1 MGSAYLTLSG
11 EVICRIVAEAERVGP
26 LFSYG
31 KHKLLGLCI
40 LPSEKGRWNE
50 CGDLA
55 SLPSVK
61 KDLAFCEDSCQYET

>member
-11 EVICRIVAEAERVGP
+11 KVICRIVAEAERVGP

-40 LPSEKGRWNE
+40 CLLRREDGM
-50 CGDLA
+50 
-55 SLPSVK
+55 SVVTW
-61 KDLAFCEDSCQYET
+61 LRYPL